1 VQVNLLPN
9 RRKAAWHLGKN
20 RFLRYN
26 QVRKTKDRQFK
37 NLLMRSADETTTRIL
52 EWLIQTFPLAQQ
64 QKIGADDSL
73 LESGIVDSLGTLEVV
88 HFLEAE
94 FELIVTDE
102 EMTPENF
109 ETARSIAKLV
119 AQKSNSIHP
128 QAESN

>member
-1 VQVNLLPN
+1 
-9 RRKAAWHLGKN
+9 
-20 RFLRYN
+20 
-26 QVRKTKDRQFK
+26 
-37 NLLMRSADETTTRIL
+37 MSAVDETTTRIL

-64 QKIGADDSL
+64 HKIGADDSL

>member
-1 VQVNLLPN
+1 
-9 RRKAAWHLGKN
+9 
-20 RFLRYN
+20 
-26 QVRKTKDRQFK
+26 
-37 NLLMRSADETTTRIL
+37 MRPADETTTRIL

-64 QKIGADDSL
+64 REIGVDDSL

-102 EMTPENF
+102 EMTPEYF

-119 AQKSNSIHP
+119 AKKSIQIRP
-128 QAESN
+128 QAESS